1 MARVLVWAAR
11 VSAVGAWA
19 ALSVA
24 IVWAFGLGGGTRQPL
39 TALDTLGRI
48 GIGLLWLRV
57 AALWADK
64 GVRMWTR
71 RKRRRVSLSKDLA
84 PLRFRVPPTFDA
96 APWVR
101 VRLAGVL
108 LLLPFAAALP
118 SALHEMDGG
127 EAVRALKT
135 AGAVVSTA
143 TVVGVTN
150 AEAVEDSDGVLN
162 HYDSDLELVLPD
174 GGRITA
180 RGADTAEEPRTDD
193 RVQVLWAPSAPRL
206 DPLVRTSDLS
216 RYVDTGTTYGGMR
229 LFLLL
234 VFGLFFACFVVP
246 PSVAA
251 EADQLHD
258 LAWRPLA
265 QTAVPVLATFLF
277 LWIRP
282 ALTGVGLGGA
292 ESLLPAAFGGFAILL
307 IFLYLGLALR
317 ALLD

>member
-1 MARVLVWAAR
+1 MLVWVAR

-101 VRLAGVL
+101 VRLAAVL

-234 VFGLFFACFVVP
+234 VFGLFFVCFVVP